1 VCISLYVPPSKVFR
15 LGWAADS
22 FFEVGVS
29 IAVSFPLILV
39 AFNLNRITK
48 IASTEI
54 ARRRGKRPGAAGAP
68 RKAADG
74 DDSGSDSDNDSV
86 QQRMSSD
93 TQPKTAGS
101 SENLAAGGG
110 DGDYAYLFGRFSL
123 HTRIPY
129 LRRLWKYHVYKL
141 NLLEDVDTGLDD
153 FVWDY
158 PLRRFR
164 KNLMAPAEKVLLAL
178 GLRQLWESYH
188 KHETTYRQREYEE
201 YNQEI
206 KELVELR
213 EMQERDALR
222 RSLDLSSVAKQ
233 EKMNGE
239 ENGADEDVPGTD
251 TRDFGTQSLGQ
262 EHDKR
267 PGFVRVL
274 SRRRQRTGS
283 PPAADEA

>member
-1 VCISLYVPPSKVFR
+1 
-15 LGWAADS
+15 
-22 FFEVGVS
+22 
-29 IAVSFPLILV
+29 V

-48 IASTEI
+48 IA
-54 ARRRGKRPGAAGAP
+54 RRRGTRPGAAGAP
-68 RKAADG
+68 RKVADG

-93 TQPKTAGS
+93 TQPKTAVS
-101 SENLAAGGG
+101 SENLATGGE

-188 KHETTYRQREYEE
+188 KHETSYRQREYEE

-213 EMQERDALR
+213 EMQERDARR
-222 RSLDLSSVAKQ
+222 RSSDLSSVGKQ
-233 EKMNGE
+233 EKVNGE
-239 ENGADEDVPGTD
+239 GNGADEDVAGTD
-251 TRDFGTQSLGQ
+251 TRDFGTQGPGQ

-274 SRRRQRTGS
+274 SRRRQRTGP
-283 PPAADEA
+283 PPAVDEA